1 MSEEAASTEL
11 PAALTTTEYAV
22 LGLVAYRECSGY
34 DLARGAARGI
44 GYIWAPSRSQIYKV
58 LRRLGARG
66 LVASR
71 AVEQQGRPD
80 KALYRITT
88 DGRAALAAWIEE
100 VEDEPTGG
108 PSVFLLKILF
118 AWAAPPEAGLAQLE
132 AYRRHL
138 EATVA
143 HFEELARGLP
153 DDEPVHSLAA
163 LRHGIAR
170 GRITLEWIERTRPTL
185 IALRGANRHAAPTS

>member
-1 MSEEAASTEL
+1 LPTRRTTSTPL
-11 PAALTTTEYAV
+11 PRLTTTQYAV

-34 DLARGAARGI
+34 DLAQGAARGI
-44 GYIWAPSRSQIYKV
+44 GYIWGPSRSQIYKV
-58 LRRLGARG
+58 LRQLGERG
-66 LVASR
+66 LVRSR

-88 DGRAALAAWIEE
+88 RGRSALTGWIEE

-118 AWAAPPEAGLAQLE
+118 AWIAPPDAGLGQLD
-132 AYRRHL
+132 AYQRHL
-138 EATVA
+138 ERTVA
-143 HFEELARGLP
+143 HFEELAHRLP
-153 DDEPVHSLAA
+153 PDEPVHSLVA

-170 GRITLEWIERTRPTL
+170 GRTTLRWIEEARE
-185 IALRGANRHAAPTS
+185 ALRLGANSAARATS

>member
-1 MSEEAASTEL
+1 
-11 PAALTTTEYAV
+11 LTTTEYAV

-34 DLARGAARGI
+34 DLAQGAARGI

-58 LRRLGARG
+58 LQRLGRRG

-71 AVEQQGRPD
+71 AIEQHGRPD
-80 KALYRITT
+80 KALYRITAR
-88 DGRAALAAWIEE
+88 GRAALAAWIEE
-100 VEDEPTGG
+100 VEDDPTGG
-108 PSVFLLKILF
+108 ASVFLLKILF
-118 AWAAPPEAGLAQLE
+118 AWAAPPEAGLAQLD

-143 HFEELARGLP
+143 HFEDLARRLP
-153 DDEPVHSLAA
+153 PDEPVHSLAA

-170 GRITLEWIERTRPTL
+170 GRTTLRWIEETRKVLAGRPNS
-185 IALRGANRHAAPTS
+185 RRRRPS

>member
-1 MSEEAASTEL
+1 
-11 PAALTTTEYAV
+11 V

-58 LRRLGARG
+58 LRRLGERG

-71 AVEQQGRPD
+71 AVEQEGRPD
-80 KALYRITT
+80 KALYRITAT
-88 DGRAALAAWIEE
+88 GRATLASWIEE

-108 PSVFLLKILF
+108 TSVFLLKFLF
-118 AWAAPPEAGLAQLE
+118 AWTAPPEAGLAQLD

-138 EATVA
+138 ERTVA
-143 HFEELARGLP
+143 HFEELARQLP
-153 DDEPVHSLAA
+153 ADEPVHSLAA

-170 GRITLEWIERTRPTL
+170 GRTTLKWIEE
-185 IALRGANRHAAPTS
+185 ARGLLEQQR